1 MITFFK
7 QNSSKIYQ
15 FARLALIS
23 GLVFVLIMAVS
34 LSLIVWLYKDSIKER
49 FVNQINKGLQTEV
62 FIEDISFNV
71 FRSFPFASIS
81 LRNVTMLETP
91 GREQRDTLLHA
102 KRVYFQ
108 FSILDILRKNY
119 LVKQAE
125 IVDGFMHMKIFD
137 DASNNYTFWKSQPDK
152 SDKDDGFEFRLQ
164 KVLLSQMKY
173 TYADLS
179 ADHFLSFSV
188 DKATVGGNFTRD
200 NFLMS
205 MNGDMLVNEIIID
218 KAFMVGDRKMT
229 FNMKADVINN
239 NVFNFREGIFTLGSH
254 AFNAHGSV
262 DLSGDDVYV
271 DLKIDAKQLKLEH
284 VVSDLPPQY
293 AKYFYGYKSDGQFY
307 FNASIVGN
315 FGLGIK
321 PYVDATFGIDGGTL
335 YHRKANLNFNNISFD
350 ATFNNGSFRH
360 LKSSTLVID
369 NLFANLNDGEIKGS
383 ARISDFTQPNLDVKM
398 YSTINANEWQ
408 RFLQI
413 EKLQAAS
420 GELLVDVEFKGKL
433 GENQQFTAYHF
444 MASHVKGVINTRDLS
459 FQIKK

>member
-1 MITFFK
+1 MITYFK

-23 GLVFVLIMAVS
+23 GLVFVLIMVIS
-34 LSLIVWLYKDSIKER
+34 LSLVVWLYRDGIKER

-91 GREQRDTLLHA
+91 GREQTDTLLHA

-152 SDKDDGFEFRLQ
+152 TNKDDGFEFRLQ
-164 KVLLSQMKY
+164 KVLLSRMNY
-173 TYADLS
+173 TYTDLS
-179 ADHFLSFSV
+179 ADHYLSFLV
-188 DKATVGGNFTRD
+188 NKAMVGGNFTRD

-218 KAFMVGDRKMT
+218 KAFMVGDRNMT
-229 FNMKADVINN
+229 FDMKADVINN
-239 NVFNFREGIFTLGSH
+239 NVFTFREGIFTLGSH
-254 AFNAHGSV
+254 AFNAYGSV
-262 DLSGDDVYV
+262 DLSGGDVYV
-271 DLKIDAKQLKLEH
+271 DLKIDARQLKLEH
-284 VVSDLPPQY
+284 VISDLPPQY

-315 FGLGIK
+315 FGLDVK
-321 PYVDATFGIDGGTL
+321 PYVDAKFGIDGGTL
-335 YHRKANLNFNNISFD
+335 YHRKANLNFNNISLMLPSI
-350 ATFNNGSFRH
+350 TVHSGILNLPH
-360 LKSSTLVID
+360 L
-369 NLFANLNDGEIKGS
+369 
-383 ARISDFTQPNLDVKM
+383 
-398 YSTINANEWQ
+398 
-408 RFLQI
+408 
-413 EKLQAAS
+413 
-420 GELLVDVEFKGKL
+420 
-433 GENQQFTAYHF
+433 
-444 MASHVKGVINTRDLS
+444 LS
-459 FQIKK
+459 II